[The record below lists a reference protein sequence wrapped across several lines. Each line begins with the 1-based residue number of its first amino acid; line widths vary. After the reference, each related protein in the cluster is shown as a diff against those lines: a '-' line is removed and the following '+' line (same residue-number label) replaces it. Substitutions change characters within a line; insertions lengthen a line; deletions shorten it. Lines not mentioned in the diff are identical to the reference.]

1 MGDYLDQID
10 QLLSEAGALPPGAA
24 KLALVERAVQL
35 ADTHRDPTQGFRTRV
50 ELCGEALDA
59 GRPDLLTTAFS
70 WCLGQSDRDPRKFPD
85 LELLWMY
92 RWVNDEISG
101 FSSVSLQQIQELMAD
116 MERRY
121 RQIGSTMRGYEY
133 LRRNVAMN
141 CGDRTGADDADRA
154 IAACRRDWLSDSEA
168 AERCFDV
175 RYLVFAKRYEE
186 AVRKAEPLLAGR
198 TTDDHHRGA
207 ALARLMIPLLRLGR
221 ADEAVKFHLQ
231 GYRLV
236 ARNSR
241 YVARFANHI
250 TLLALTGNFARAL
263 ALLER
268 HLSDAL
274 ESVDDDSH
282 FSFFRACR
290 VLMEQLVSRGRDSL
304 RLRLP
309 AIFPLVN
316 AEGRY
321 ETAALRD
328 WFVNQATEI
337 AARFDAR
344 NGNSHYLTE
353 LAATEEL
360 HAFAVNVPLR

>member
-1 MGDYLDQID
+1 MGDYRDQID
-10 QLLSEAGALPPGAA
+10 QLLSEAGTLPPGAA

-35 ADTHRDPTQGFRTRV
+35 ADSHCDMSQGFRTRV

-70 WCLGQSDRDPRKFPD
+70 WCLGQSDREPEKFPD

-101 FSSVSLQQIQELMAD
+101 FSSVSLEQINALMAD
-116 MERRY
+116 MEWRY
-121 RQIGSTMRGYEY
+121 RKIGSTMRGYEY

-141 CGDRTGADDADRA
+141 CGNRPLADEADCA
-154 IAACRRDWLSDSEA
+154 IAICRRDWLSDSEA

-175 RYLVFAKRYEE
+175 RYLIFAKKYEE
-186 AVRKAEPLLAGR
+186 AIRTAEPLLAR
-198 TTDDHHRGA
+198 RDTDAHHRGA
-207 ALARLMIPLLRLGR
+207 VLARLMIPLLRLGR
-221 ADEAVKFHLQ
+221 VEEAIKYHVQ

-236 ARNSR
+236 ARNPR

-250 TLLALTGNFARAL
+250 SLLALTGNFARAL
-263 ALLER
+263 ALFER
-268 HLSDAL
+268 HLPDAL

-290 VLMEQLVSRGRDSL
+290 LLMEELASRGRDSL

-309 AIFPLVN
+309 AVFP
-316 AEGRY
+316 AFREDGRY
-321 ETAALRD
+321 ESAALRD
-328 WFVNQATEI
+328 WFVTKAGEI
-337 AARFDAR
+337 AARFDTR
-344 NGNSHYLTE
+344 NGNSHYTAE
-353 LAATEEL
+353 LAATAEL
-360 HAFAVNVPLR
+360 HAFATNCPLR